1 MSFRTALAGAATAAM
16 VLVISDFTAAHA
28 AAVTPCD
35 VMPTRCG
42 YGPNGRVYFY
52 PPGYR
57 VPNAGEPWGNR
68 AVRSPSRAAWGCAA
82 TDGKARGRSWN
93 YANRQA
99 AAYRALSECARKSTR
114 GNCRIASCRPAV
126 HNSYEAI
133 AIWGRSAPQ

>member
-1 MSFRTALAGAATAAM
+1 MSFRTTLTGAAMAALILIIPG
-16 VLVISDFTAAHA
+16 VTAAHA
-28 AAVTPCD
+28 AAITPCD

-42 YGPNGRVYFY
+42 YGANGRLYFY

-68 AVRSPSRAAWGCAA
+68 AVHFPERAAWGCGA

-93 YANRQA
+93 YTKRQA
-99 AAYRALSECARKSTR
+99 ASYRALSECARKSVR
-114 GNCRIASCRPAV
+114 GNCRIVSCRTAV

-133 AIWGRSAPQ
+133 AIWGVSAGR